1 MKMKQNEYDEQL
13 IQLQVELDRKEE
25 QIELREQALANQ
37 EIEIER
43 LSLELDR
50 RDQVERVYVKELRRR
65 NEIIQAMRNLLS
77 IYLASD

>member
-1 MKMKQNEYDEQL
+1 MKQNEYDEQL

-50 RDQVERVYVKELRRR
+50 RDQKERIFISQIRKR
-65 NEIIQAMRNLLS
+65 NEIIQAMKKLLS